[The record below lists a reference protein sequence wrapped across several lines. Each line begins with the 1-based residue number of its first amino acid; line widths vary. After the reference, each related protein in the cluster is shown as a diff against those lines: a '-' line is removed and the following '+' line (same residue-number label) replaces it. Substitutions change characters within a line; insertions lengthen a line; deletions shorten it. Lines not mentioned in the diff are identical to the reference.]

1 MMSGNKELEID
12 SEIEYVPI
20 INHQLELKNKTRIT
34 FIFLESMP
42 QWAEDPLESH
52 LLMIH
57 TCR

>member
-1 MMSGNKELEID
+1 MVFSSAWFKHGPQCMMSGNKELEID

-42 QWAEDPLESH
+42 Q
-52 LLMIH
+52 
-57 TCR
+57 